1 MSPTGPAAATFRRGR
16 DLGLVGLHGIAGWK
30 RARIRA
36 FVGPLPHFKDPVRA
50 LRFARAQG
58 GALGVWASRLPPTLA
73 ADAAEAGVPLALI
86 EDGFIRSA
94 GLGAGLTLPWSIT
107 VDRQAAHFD
116 PRQPSELETLLQTA
130 PFSEA
135 SRADA
140 RTAIALIRSAGLS
153 KYNLGGRGFVRPP
166 GQKRVVVAFGQV
178 PGDRSLQLAGA
189 GCSGPADFLAAVRA
203 AEPGAS
209 IVYKPHPDVTA
220 GLRAGALTR
229 AQVLA
234 FADQIES
241 AADSLALIEAAD
253 VVHVVSSLAG
263 FEALLREK
271 PVVVHGQPFYAGWGL
286 TRDCAPLPRRSRRLD
301 LAELVAGALLAYPI
315 WLHPATRAPCDGL
328 TAIRALCETPRH
340 LHRRDHVWLGRL
352 IALARREG
360 RKAR

>member
-58 GALGVWASRLPPTLA
+58 GALGVWASRSTPELA
-73 ADAAEAGVPLALI
+73 ARAAAMGVTLALI

-94 GLGAGLTLPWSIT
+94 GLGAGLALPWSIT
-107 VDRQAAHFD
+107 VDRACAHFD

-178 PGDRSLQLAGA
+178 SDDRSMQLAGA
-189 GCSGPADFLAAVRA
+189 GIAEPLEFLRAMRA
-203 AEPGAS
+203 AEPDAFL
-209 IVYKPHPDVTA
+209 VYKPHPDVTA
-220 GLRAGALTR
+220 GLRMGAL
-229 AQVLA
+229 APSLA
-234 FADQIES
+234 LTIADQIETE
-241 AADSLALIEAAD
+241 ADPLALIDAAD
-253 VVHVVSSLAG
+253 AVHVVSSLAG

-271 PVVVHGQPFYAGWGL
+271 PVVTLGQPFYAGWGL
-286 TRDCAPLPRRSRRLD
+286 TTDRASVPRRQRRLD
-301 LAELVAGALLAYPI
+301 LASLVAGALLTYPLY
-315 WLHPATRAPCDGL
+315 LHPATRAPCDGL